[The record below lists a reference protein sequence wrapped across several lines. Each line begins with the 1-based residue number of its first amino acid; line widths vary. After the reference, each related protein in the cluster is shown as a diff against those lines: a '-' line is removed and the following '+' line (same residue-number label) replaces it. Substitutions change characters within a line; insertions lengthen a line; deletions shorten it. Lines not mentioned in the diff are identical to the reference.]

1 MASNRPS
8 GAEIFNRYDPVREM
22 LTFLGSVWGETF
34 SPMKI
39 DVNKSKLRSQSKYVP
54 TSMAT
59 LDGYKAS
66 ASSFG
71 ASEDIKHNFSKKW
84 GVDYKTKSLFPPVL
98 A

>member
-1 MASNRPS
+1 MASKRPS
-8 GAEIFNRYDPVREM
+8 GAEIFDRHDPLREM
-22 LTFLGSVWGETF
+22 LTFLGSLWGETF

-39 DVNKSKLRSQSKYVP
+39 DVNQSKLRRQSKYIP

-71 ASEDIKHNFSKKW
+71 ASEDIKTEFSKKW
-84 GVDYKTKSLFPPVL
+84 GVDYKTKSLIPPAL